1 MRKVIFSLAFAVL
14 LACSA
19 GAQLRM
25 VLDTPVY
32 DEKADAKKEIKEA
45 LVKANAEHKRLLLV
59 FGANWCFDCHVLD
72 YRFHQ
77 AEVRPALDKSFIVIH
92 VDIGQGEKNVDLANK
107 YGVPLNKG
115 VPAIAVVEKSGALLF
130 SQQHGEFENA
140 RNLPVQGIISFLQQW
155 APTS

>member
-1 MRKVIFSLAFAVL
+1 MRKVTVFVILAL
-14 LACSA
+14 LLVASA
-19 GAQLRM
+19 PAQL
-25 VLDTPVY
+25 LDTPVY

-59 FGANWCFDCHVLD
+59 FGANWCYDCHVLD
-72 YRFHQ
+72 FRFHQ
-77 AEVRPALDKSFIVIH
+77 PEVRPALDKSFIVIH

-115 VPAIAVVEKSGALLF
+115 VPAIAVVEKSGSLLF

-140 RNLPVQGIISFLQQW
+140 RNLPVQGILSFLQQW
-155 APTS
+155 APSS